1 MTDHSMRIER
11 CQVNFEAED
20 DVKER
25 DPVYL
30 IPETGKVGRAKAHL
44 HRGKKHRVIG
54 VVHHRNEDGTVTV
67 VSHGWCRDAVPMTQI
82 GNMLLG
88 PDGGLIPAK
97 ELPKQSDV
105 IVVFVG
111 VAADGGD
118 LWVCPQVHGK

>member
-1 MTDHSMRIER
+1 MTDHSMRIEC

-30 IPETGKVGRAKAHL
+30 IPETGKVGRAKAHK
-44 HRGKKHRVIG
+44 HVGNNHRVIG
-54 VVHHRNEDGTVTV
+54 VVRCRNADNTVTV
-67 VSHGWCRDAVPMTQI
+67 VFHGWCHDAVPMTQT
-82 GNMLLG
+82 GSMMLG
-88 PDGGLIPAK
+88 PDGGLVPQR
-97 ELPKQSDV
+97 ELPERSDV
-105 IVVFVG
+105 AVVFVG